1 MEEATVDAL
10 NVIKEKLQIIDDGS
24 HYETLIV
31 GGGGELEM
39 LDKVAGNVLEGPVRV
54 YRPDIIGIRDMA
66 FVSAVGMIFYMSDR
80 AKYLGAYETSV
91 ILPDI
96 SNTMAVKFKGLT
108 KTKDTKEKTGR
119 FSRLLDTFFEEGVR
133 GVEFF
138 VANTDVQ
145 VLRRS
150 PVENKIV
157 LGKDL
162 TKGLGAGGNP
172 EMGKKAALE
181 SEGDIRTALEGAD
194 MVFIAA
200 GMGGGTGTGAAPV
213 FAKIARE
220 LGALTVGVITKP
232 FTFEGMKRKKQAIE
246 GIDELR
252 ANVDSIIVVSNDRLL
267 QLIGGRPMQE
277 AFREADNVLRQGV
290 QTITDLIAVPAFINL
305 DFADI
310 CAVMKNRGNA
320 LIGIGMSSGDD
331 KAKEAAK
338 RAISSPLLEVS
349 VAGAKDA
356 IINVTGGPNISLYDA
371 NIALETITQE
381 VGDDINTY
389 LGIAINENLD
399 DEIIVTVIATGF
411 EEEKEEVTVQ
421 PSVAKPLGDEPQT
434 YDSFDDDDD
443 DDDGFPP
450 AFIKNRRI

>member
-1 MEEATVDAL
+1 MNEELDFEQVARIK
-10 NVIKEKLQIIDDGS
+10 VIG
-24 HYETLIV
+24 V
-31 GGGGELEM
+31 GGGG
-39 LDKVAGNVLEGPVRV
+39 NN
-54 YRPDIIGIRDMA
+54 
-66 FVSAVGMIFYMSDR
+66 AVNRM
-80 AKYLGAYETSV
+80 V
-91 ILPDI
+91 
-96 SNTMAVKFKGLT
+96 
-108 KTKDTKEKTGR
+108 
-119 FSRLLDTFFEEGVR
+119 EEGVR

-371 NIALETITQE
+371 NINVTGGPNISLYDANIALETITQE